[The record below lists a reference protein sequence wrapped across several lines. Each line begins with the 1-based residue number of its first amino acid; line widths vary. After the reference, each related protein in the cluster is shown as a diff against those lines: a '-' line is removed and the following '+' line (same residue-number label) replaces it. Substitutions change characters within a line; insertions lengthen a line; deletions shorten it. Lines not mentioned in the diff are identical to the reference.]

1 MSRFEINSSLISNR
15 FPGYILFLFII
26 AFKPDY
32 VIIFR
37 VFLNAFGG
45 YTLSCSLTRMQN
57 INKIF
62 INEVRVYNFLLKLF
76 I

>member
-1 MSRFEINSSLISNR
+1 MSRFEINSSSISNR

-45 YTLSCSLTRMQN
+45 YTLSCSLTEC
-57 INKIF
+57 KILIKCLSMKSDYIIF
-62 INEVRVYNFLLKLF
+62 Y
-76 I
+76 